1 MALLTAFLKQ
11 ECLWRRPTG
20 WTTSGDPILDVG
32 VAIPC
37 RWVRNAR
44 RIVDAAGDSSAT
56 TIDVYAT
63 SALEVGDRLTLGGTT
78 VEVVTLH
85 DYVGFNGGDE
95 GRRVGCR

>member
-1 MALLTAFLKQ
+1 MTAFLKQ
-11 ECLWRRPTG
+11 ECWWRRPTG
-20 WTTSGDPILDVG
+20 GTTSGEPVLSVG
-32 VAIPC
+32 AAIPC
-37 RWVRNAR
+37 RWVRNVR
-44 RIVDAAGDSSAT
+44 RIVDAAGNSSAT

-63 SALEVGDRLTLGGTT
+63 SALEVGDRLTLDGTT